1 MGPGRHQLCLLNQIG
16 TQKVPGEPEC
26 VHKVQMKTI
35 DVHTRNDA
43 KYESPKRKNI
53 GKKTKPGT
61 QPWFH
66 TKVTN
71 QRGGAEIRRRREKQQ
86 GKDLILG

>member
-1 MGPGRHQLCLLNQIG
+1 MS
-16 TQKVPGEPEC
+16 GEKYTKEASTRITSTSRTSNG
-26 VHKVQMKTI
+26 VHKVQMKSTK
-35 DVHTRNDA
+35 VHPSNDA
-43 KYESPKRKNI
+43 KYESQKE
-53 GKKTKPGT
+53 KTKPGI

>member
-1 MGPGRHQLCLLNQIG
+1 MGPERHQLCLLNQIG

-35 DVHTRNDA
+35 
-43 KYESPKRKNI
+43 KYTLETMQSTSLQKEKNI
-53 GKKTKPGT
+53 GKKTEPGT

-71 QRGGAEIRRRREKQQ
+71 QRGGAEIGCRRENNKE
-86 GKDLILG
+86 KI